1 MAPPQRRFRERR
13 MSWLWAGAA
22 GLPDPSW
29 FDRRVQRLLG
39 ERVKKAG
46 LHHEWDEIL
55 NTYENPSTDA

>member
-1 MAPPQRRFRERR
+1 